1 MKNIHLPSSLRTVL
15 AGASLLLASAG
26 FASASKANESNGFAD
41 FLKGVEAELVEQKI
55 DPQLFWR
62 GLGDDTSP
70 DTSATKK
77 MANQPEFTYSF
88 QRYYGSM
95 VSDARVKRGRE
106 MYQQHKDILQRISA
120 ESGVP
125 AEVIVAMWG
134 VESFYGRFSGNHR
147 IVRALATLAYD
158 SHRKDFFRRELIA
171 SVRILQEGHIEP
183 ENMLG
188 SWAGAMGQ
196 CQFMPTSFLAYAAD
210 GDGDGKKDI
219 WNNPADV
226 FASAAKFLKDHGWKR
241 DQRLFDRVVLTKN
254 LPKLDLNTRGL
265 SQSPKTIAEWKKI
278 GIAAASGELPA
289 DSTRAWLFMPE
300 GPSKRSYL
308 VYDNFNV
315 IMSWNHSSHFAFSAL
330 SLANEIA
337 VGQGS

>member
-1 MKNIHLPSSLRTVL
+1 MNKINLSSGLRTAF
-15 AGASLLLASAG
+15 AGALLFLATAT
-26 FASASKANESNGFAD
+26 FAATANAD
-41 FLKGVEAELVEQKI
+41 TRTDFNTFLKGVEADLVKQKLNP
-55 DPQLFWR
+55 DLFYR
-62 GLGDDTSP
+62 ALGDDPSP

-95 VSDARVKRGRE
+95 VSDARVKRGRD
-106 MYQQHKDILQRISA
+106 MYKQHRDVLQKISA
-120 ESGVP
+120 DTGVP

-171 SVRILQEGHIEP
+171 AVRILQEGHIEP

-219 WNNPADV
+219 WTNTADV

-241 DQRLFDRVVLTKN
+241 DQNLFDRVVLNKK
-254 LPKLDLNTRGL
+254 LPKLDINTRGL
-265 SQSPKTIAEWKKI
+265 SQTPKTIAEWKKI
-278 GIAAASGELPA
+278 GVTAAKGELPA
-289 DSTRAWLFMPE
+289 DSTKAWLFMPE

-315 IMSWNHSSHFAFSAL
+315 VMSWNRSSHFAFSAL
-330 SLANEIA
+330 SLATEIA
-337 VGQGS
+337 AEQGS